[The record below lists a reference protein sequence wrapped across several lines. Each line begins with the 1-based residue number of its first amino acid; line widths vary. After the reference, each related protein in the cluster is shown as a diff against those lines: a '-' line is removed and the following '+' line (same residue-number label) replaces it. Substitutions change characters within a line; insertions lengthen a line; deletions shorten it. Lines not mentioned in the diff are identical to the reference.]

1 MNLEKVRREA
11 EKLRKIILQHNYQY
25 YVLDDPEISDSE
37 YDILFKKLIKI
48 EQEYPKLRTPNSPT
62 QRVGAEPLSEF
73 DEVKHIIPML
83 SLANAFDE
91 KEMTRFYERLKGEL
105 SINNLVFTGEPK
117 FDGLAVSIVYKN
129 ANLEISATRG
139 DGYIGENITQN
150 IRTISQ
156 VPLTLIGLNIPDELE
171 VRGEVF
177 ITNKDF
183 ANLNIRQKRENQKIF
198 ANPRN
203 AAAGSLR
210 QLDPKIT
217 AMRPLSFCA
226 YGIGNYKGGIKLT
239 EHAQVLNQLQ
249 HWGLPISSEFRVL
262 KGLDM
267 CLDYYK
273 QIVDKRSQLQ
283 YEIDGVVFKVN
294 DFNQQKTLGYVSRS
308 PRWAIA
314 YKFPTPEEITQL
326 IDIEVQVGRTGT
338 ITPVARLKSVNVAGA
353 NITNAT
359 LHNLDEIK
367 RKDIK
372 IGDWVYIRRAGD
384 VIPEVVRV
392 IKERRDN
399 VKEFK
404 MPSKCPICRSDV
416 KRQEGKAAFVCMGG
430 LSCSAQKNQAIL
442 HFASRKAM
450 NIDGLGEKIVLQL
463 TEKELVNDISD
474 LFLLEQKQL
483 SELDRMGDKSAGNIV
498 KALKDCRSTTLAKFI
513 YSLGIPEVGES
524 TARALEIHFR
534 SFSLIQKSSI
544 DELEKISDI
553 GPVVAK
559 NIHSFFTQ
567 KNNLSIIKKL
577 ISCGIHWNTEKAV
590 KKTNFDG
597 LSFVLTGSLKNISR
611 EKSKEIL
618 IKLGAKVTSAV
629 SKKTDYLIYGDNP
642 GSKFEK
648 ASELEIKKIDEK
660 SFLKMIKKEGVNL

>member
-48 EQEYPKLRTPNSPT
+48 EQEYPKLKTPSSPT

-73 DEVKHIIPML
+73 DEVKHTIPML

-105 SINNLVFTGEPK
+105 SFNNLVFTGEPK

-463 TEKELVNDISD
+463 TEKGLVDDISD
-474 LFLLEQKQL
+474 LFLLQQNQL

>member
-73 DEVKHIIPML
+73 DEVKHTIPML

-338 ITPVARLKSVNVAGA
+338 ITPVARLESVNVAGA

-463 TEKELVNDISD
+463 TEKGLVDDISD
-474 LFLLEQKQL
+474 LFLLQQNQL

>member
-1 MNLEKVRREA
+1 MNLEKARREA

-73 DEVKHIIPML
+73 DEVKHTIPML

-105 SINNLVFTGEPK
+105 TINNLVFTGEPK

-129 ANLEISATRG
+129 ANLKISATRG

-392 IKERRDN
+392 IKERRDK

-463 TEKELVNDISD
+463 TEKGLVDDISD
-474 LFLLEQKQL
+474 LFLLQQNQL

>member
-73 DEVKHIIPML
+73 DEVKHTIPML

-105 SINNLVFTGEPK
+105 TINNLVFTGEPK

-463 TEKELVNDISD
+463 TEKGLVDDISD
-474 LFLLEQKQL
+474 LFLLQQNQL

-577 ISCGIHWNTEKAV
+577 ISCGIHWNTEKVV

>member
-1 MNLEKVRREA
+1 MNLEKARREA

-25 YVLDDPEISDSE
+25 YVMDDPEISDTE

-73 DEVKHIIPML
+73 DEVKHAIPML

-91 KEMTRFYERLKGEL
+91 KEMTRFYERLMGEL
-105 SINNLVFTGEPK
+105 DIKDLVFTGEPK
-117 FDGLAVSIVYKN
+117 FDGLAVSIFYRN

-156 VPLTLIGLNIPDELE
+156 VPLTLIGLNIPDKLE

-183 ANLNIRQKRENQKIF
+183 ANLNIRQKRDNQKIF

-217 AMRPLSFCA
+217 AKRPLSFCA
-226 YGIGNYKGGIKLT
+226 YGIGDYKGGVKLT
-239 EHAQVLNQLQ
+239 DHAQVLNQLK
-249 HWGLPISSEFRVL
+249 HWGLPISSEFKVL
-262 KGLDM
+262 KGLPM
-267 CLDYYK
+267 CLRYYK
-273 QIVDKRSQLQ
+273 QIVDRRSQLQ

-294 DFNQQKTLGYVSRS
+294 NFKQQKTLGYVSRS

-326 IDIEVQVGRTGT
+326 IGIEVQVGRTGI
-338 ITPVARLKSVNVAGA
+338 ITPVARLKSVNIAGA

-392 IKERRDN
+392 IKERRNN
-399 VKEFK
+399 VKDFK
-404 MPSKCPICRSDV
+404 MPSKCPVCNSDV
-416 KRQEGKAAFVCMGG
+416 KRQDGKAAFVCMGG

-483 SELDRMGDKSAGNIV
+483 SELDRMGDKSADNII
-498 KALKDCRSTTLAKFI
+498 KALKDCRFTTLAKFI

-524 TARALEIHFR
+524 TARALELHFQ
-534 SFSLIQKSSI
+534 SFNSIQESSI

-553 GPVVAK
+553 GPIVAK
-559 NIHSFFTQ
+559 NIYSFFAQ

-577 ISCGIHWNTEKAV
+577 VSCGIRWNAEKVV
-590 KKTNFDG
+590 KKTSFEG
-597 LSFVLTGSLKNISR
+597 LSFVLTGSLKNMSR

-618 IKLGAKVTSAV
+618 IKLGAKVTSSV
-629 SKKTDYLIYGDNP
+629 TKKTDYLIYGDNP

-648 ASELEIKKIDEK
+648 ASELNIKKIDEK
-660 SFLKMIKKEGVNL
+660 SFLKMIKKEGINP

>member
-73 DEVKHIIPML
+73 DEVKHTIPML

-463 TEKELVNDISD
+463 TEKGLVDDISD
-474 LFLLEQKQL
+474 LFLLQQNQL

-577 ISCGIHWNTEKAV
+577 ISCGIHWNTEKVV

>member
-73 DEVKHIIPML
+73 DEVKHTIPML

-463 TEKELVNDISD
+463 TEKGLVDDISD
-474 LFLLEQKQL
+474 LFLLQQNQL

-577 ISCGIHWNTEKAV
+577 ISYGIHWNTEKVV

>member
-463 TEKELVNDISD
+463 TEKGLVDDISD
-474 LFLLEQKQL
+474 LFLLQQNQL

-577 ISCGIHWNTEKAV
+577 ISCGIHWNTEKVV

>member
-73 DEVKHIIPML
+73 DEVKHAIPML

-249 HWGLPISSEFRVL
+249 HWGLPISSEFRIL

-463 TEKELVNDISD
+463 TEKGLVDDISD
-474 LFLLEQKQL
+474 LFLLQQNQL

-577 ISCGIHWNTEKAV
+577 ISCGIHWNTEKVV

>member
-73 DEVKHIIPML
+73 DEVKHTIPML

-463 TEKELVNDISD
+463 TEKGLVDDISD
-474 LFLLEQKQL
+474 LFLLQQNQL

-577 ISCGIHWNTEKAV
+577 ISYGIHWNTEKAV

>member
-1 MNLEKVRREA
+1 MNLEKARREA

-25 YVLDDPEISDSE
+25 YVMDDPEISDTE

-73 DEVKHIIPML
+73 DEVKHAIPML

-91 KEMTRFYERLKGEL
+91 KEMTRFYERLMGEL
-105 SINNLVFTGEPK
+105 DIKDLVFTGEPK
-117 FDGLAVSIVYKN
+117 FDGLAVSIFYRN

-156 VPLTLIGLNIPDELE
+156 VPLTLIGLNIPDKLE

-183 ANLNIRQKRENQKIF
+183 SNLNIRQKRDNQKIF

-217 AMRPLSFCA
+217 AKRPLSFCA
-226 YGIGNYKGGIKLT
+226 YGIGEYKGGIKLT
-239 EHAQVLNQLQ
+239 DHAQVLNQLK
-249 HWGLPISSEFRVL
+249 HWGLPISSEFKVL
-262 KGLDM
+262 KGLPM
-267 CLDYYK
+267 CLRYYK

-294 DFNQQKTLGYVSRS
+294 NFKQQKTLGYVSRS

-314 YKFPTPEEITQL
+314 YKFPTPEEITKI

-338 ITPVARLKSVNVAGA
+338 ITPVARLESVNVARA
-353 NITNAT
+353 NIANAT

-463 TEKELVNDISD
+463 TEKGLVDDISD
-474 LFLLEQKQL
+474 LFLLQQNQL

>member
-1 MNLEKVRREA
+1 MNLEKARREA

-25 YVLDDPEISDSE
+25 YVMDDPEISDTE

-73 DEVKHIIPML
+73 DEVKHAIPML

-404 MPSKCPICRSDV
+404 MPSKCPICSSDV

-463 TEKELVNDISD
+463 TEKGLVDDISD

-483 SELDRMGDKSAGNIV
+483 SELDRMGDKSADNVI
-498 KALKDCRSTTLAKFI
+498 KALKDCRLTTLAKFI

-648 ASELEIKKIDEK
+648 ASELKIKKIDEK
-660 SFLKMIKKEGVNL
+660 SFLKMIEKEGVNL

>member
-249 HWGLPISSEFRVL
+249 HWGLPISSEFRIL

-283 YEIDGVVFKVN
+283 YEIDGVVFKIN

-392 IKERRDN
+392 IKERRDK

-404 MPSKCPICRSDV
+404 MPNKCPICRSDV

-463 TEKELVNDISD
+463 TEKGLVDDISD
-474 LFLLEQKQL
+474 LFILQQNQL
-483 SELDRMGDKSAGNIV
+483 SELDRMGDKSAGNII
-498 KALKDCRSTTLAKFI
+498 KALEDCRSTTLAKFI

>member
-73 DEVKHIIPML
+73 DEVKHTIPML

-117 FDGLAVSIVYKN
+117 FDGLAVSILYKN
-129 ANLEISATRG
+129 ANLKISATRG

-463 TEKELVNDISD
+463 TEKGLVDDISD
-474 LFLLEQKQL
+474 LFLLQQNQL

>member
-73 DEVKHIIPML
+73 DEVKHTIPML

-105 SINNLVFTGEPK
+105 SFNNLVFTGEPK

-463 TEKELVNDISD
+463 TEKGLVDDISD
-474 LFLLEQKQL
+474 LFLLQQNQL

>member
-1 MNLEKVRREA
+1 MNLEQARREA

-25 YVLDDPEISDSE
+25 HVLDDPEISDAE
-37 YDILFKKLIKI
+37 YDILFNKLIKI

-62 QRVGAEPLSEF
+62 QRVGSEPLSEF
-73 DEVKHIIPML
+73 DEVKHAIPML

-91 KEMTRFYERLKGEL
+91 KEMTRFYDRLMGEL
-105 SINNLVFTGEPK
+105 SIKNLVFTGEPK
-117 FDGLAVSIVYKN
+117 FDGLAVSIIYKN
-129 ANLEISATRG
+129 ANLKISSTRG
-139 DGYIGENITQN
+139 DGYIGENVTQN

-156 VPLTLIGLNIPDELE
+156 VPLTLIGRNIPDELE

-210 QLDPKIT
+210 QLDPRIT
-217 AMRPLSFCA
+217 AKRPLSFCA
-226 YGIGNYKGGIKLT
+226 YGIGKYKGDIKLT
-239 EHAQVLNQLQ
+239 DHAQVLNQLQ
-249 HWGLPISSEFRVL
+249 HWGLPISSEFTVL

-273 QIVDKRSQLQ
+273 KIVDKRSQLQ

-314 YKFPTPEEITQL
+314 YKFPTPEEITKI

-338 ITPVARLKSVNVAGA
+338 ITPVARLESVNVAGA
-353 NITNAT
+353 NIANAT

-404 MPSKCPICRSDV
+404 MPSKCPICSSDV

-463 TEKELVNDISD
+463 TEEGLVDDISD
-474 LFLLEQKQL
+474 LFLLQQKQL
-483 SELDRMGDKSAGNIV
+483 SELDRMGDKSADNII

-534 SFSLIQKSSI
+534 SFKSIQKSSI

-577 ISCGIHWNTEKAV
+577 ISCGIHWNTEKVV

-618 IKLGAKVTSAV
+618 IKLGAKVSSSVT
-629 SKKTDYLIYGDNP
+629 KKTDYLIYGDNP

-648 ASELEIKKIDEK
+648 ASELKIKKIDEK
-660 SFLKMIKKEGVNL
+660 SFLKMIEKEGVNL

>member
-73 DEVKHIIPML
+73 DEVKHTIPML

-463 TEKELVNDISD
+463 TEKGLVDDISD
-474 LFLLEQKQL
+474 LFLLQQKQL

-577 ISCGIHWNTEKAV
+577 ISCGIHWNTEKVV

>member
-73 DEVKHIIPML
+73 DEVKHTIPML

-353 NITNAT
+353 NIANAT

-463 TEKELVNDISD
+463 TEKGLVDDISD
-474 LFLLEQKQL
+474 LFLLQQNQL

>member
-1 MNLEKVRREA
+1 MNLEKARREA

-25 YVLDDPEISDSE
+25 YVMDDPEISDTE

-73 DEVKHIIPML
+73 DEVKHAIPML

-91 KEMTRFYERLKGEL
+91 KEMTRFYERLMGEL
-105 SINNLVFTGEPK
+105 DIKDLVFTGEPK
-117 FDGLAVSIVYKN
+117 FDGLAVSIFYRN

-156 VPLTLIGLNIPDELE
+156 VPLTLIGLNIPDKLE

-183 ANLNIRQKRENQKIF
+183 TNLNIRQKRDNQKIF

-217 AMRPLSFCA
+217 AKRPLSFCA
-226 YGIGNYKGGIKLT
+226 YGIGDYKGGVKLT
-239 EHAQVLNQLQ
+239 DHAQVLNQLK
-249 HWGLPISSEFRVL
+249 HWGLPISSEFKVL
-262 KGLDM
+262 KGLPM
-267 CLDYYK
+267 CLRYYK

-294 DFNQQKTLGYVSRS
+294 NFEQQKTLGYVSRS

-338 ITPVARLKSVNVAGA
+338 ITPVARLKSVNIAGA

-399 VKEFK
+399 VKDFK
-404 MPSKCPICRSDV
+404 MPSKCPVCNSDV
-416 KRQEGKAAFVCMGG
+416 KRQDGKAAFVCMGG

-483 SELDRMGDKSAGNIV
+483 SELDRMGDKSADNII
-498 KALKDCRSTTLAKFI
+498 KALKDCRLTTLAKFI

-524 TARALEIHFR
+524 TARALELHFQTL
-534 SFSLIQKSSI
+534 SSIQESSI

-553 GPVVAK
+553 GPIVAK
-559 NIHSFFTQ
+559 NIYSFFAQ

-577 ISCGIHWNTEKAV
+577 VSCGIRWNAEKVV
-590 KKTNFDG
+590 KKTSFED
-597 LSFVLTGSLKNISR
+597 LSFVLTGSLKNMSR

-618 IKLGAKVTSAV
+618 IKLGAKVTSSV
-629 SKKTDYLIYGDNP
+629 TKKTDYLIYGDNP

-648 ASELEIKKIDEK
+648 ASELNIKKIDEK
-660 SFLKMIKKEGVNL
+660 SFLKMIKKEGINL

>member
-73 DEVKHIIPML
+73 DEVKHTIPML

-463 TEKELVNDISD
+463 TEKGLVDDISD
-474 LFLLEQKQL
+474 LFLLQQNQL

>member
-73 DEVKHIIPML
+73 DEVKHTIPML

-117 FDGLAVSIVYKN
+117 FDGLAVSIIYKN
-129 ANLEISATRG
+129 ANLRISATRG

-483 SELDRMGDKSAGNIV
+483 SELDRMGDKSADNII
-498 KALKDCRSTTLAKFI
+498 KALKDCRLTTLAKFI